1 MSVAAGLVQT
11 TRKMKMMEGSSP
23 AWCGP
28 AGMTRKMKARSSPAW
43 CRPVGSTR
51 KTETQ
56 VRLPRGVLLFRRRS
70 GQGEAVD
77 VDNEQDGVLMAGS
90 TVPKVKTA
98 GDQSE
103 YMDVKDEDV
112 SWLLHALAW
121 PW

>member
-1 MSVAAGLVQT
+1 
-11 TRKMKMMEGSSP
+11 
-23 AWCGP
+23 
-28 AGMTRKMKARSSPAW
+28 
-43 CRPVGSTR
+43 
-51 KTETQ
+51 
-56 VRLPRGVLLFRRRS
+56 
-70 GQGEAVD
+70 VD

>member
-1 MSVAAGLVQT
+1 
-11 TRKMKMMEGSSP
+11 
-23 AWCGP
+23 
-28 AGMTRKMKARSSPAW
+28 
-43 CRPVGSTR
+43 
-51 KTETQ
+51 
-56 VRLPRGVLLFRRRS
+56 VRRWTLITSRRRH
-70 GQGEAVD
+70 AAALFPIV
-77 VDNEQDGVLMAGS
+77 DGVLMAGS